1 MNLPDIQIKKILY
14 ATDLSQNAYH
24 AFAYAV
30 DLAGR
35 YAAKLSMLHVI
46 EEIPDI
52 DNKVIGYI
60 SRKDWDEIKQRH
72 ESEARSSLTGKLV
85 QSRQPIAELLG
96 QLGKDAQDGLAF
108 KTGEILVKRGN
119 PAEEI
124 LKQMDGQAFDLLV
137 IGTHGLGGFA
147 DAMMGSTSRRV
158 LRRCLKP
165 VLAIRLP
172 E

>member
-1 MNLPDIQIKKILY
+1 MNLPKIEIKNILY
-14 ATDLSQNAYH
+14 ATDLSENAYH

-30 DLAGR
+30 NLAGR
-35 YAAKLSMLHVI
+35 YGAKLSMIHVI

-52 DNKVIGYI
+52 ENKVLGYI
-60 SRKDWDEIKQRH
+60 SEKAWNEIKQRH
-72 ESEARSSLTGKLV
+72 ETEARSSMTGKLV
-85 QSRQPIAELLG
+85 QNREPIKELLG
-96 QLGKDAQDGLAF
+96 KLGQDAQEELAL
-108 KTGEILVKRGN
+108 KRGEILVKRGN

-124 LKQMDGQAFDLLV
+124 LKQMSSQAFDLLV
-137 IGTHGLGGFA
+137 VGTHGLGAFA

-158 LRRCLKP
+158 LRRCRKP

>member
-1 MNLPDIQIKKILY
+1 MNLPDIRIKNILY

-30 DLAGR
+30 NLAGR
-35 YAAKLSMLHVI
+35 YGAKLSMIHVI

-52 DNKVIGYI
+52 ENKVLGYI
-60 SRKDWDEIKQRH
+60 SQAAWNEIKQRH
-72 ESEARSSLTGKLV
+72 ETEARSSLTGKLV
-85 QSRQPIAELLG
+85 QNRAPIQELLG
-96 QLGKDAQDGLAF
+96 KLGKDAQEGLALE
-108 KTGEILVKRGN
+108 TGKILVKRGN

-124 LKQMDGQAFDLLV
+124 LKQMSLQDFDLLV
-137 IGTHGLGGFA
+137 LGTHGLGGFA

-165 VLAIRLP
+165 VLAVRLP
-172 E
+172 K